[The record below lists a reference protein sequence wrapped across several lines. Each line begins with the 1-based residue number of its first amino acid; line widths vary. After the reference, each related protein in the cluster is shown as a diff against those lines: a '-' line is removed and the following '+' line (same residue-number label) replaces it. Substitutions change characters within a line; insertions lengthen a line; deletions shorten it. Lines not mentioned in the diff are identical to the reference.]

1 MIQSNLLDIPEK
13 PKVRTH
19 LVRDTEAGQR
29 LDNFLLRELKGVPKS
44 HVYRIV
50 RDGQVRVN
58 GGRSRPSTRISI
70 GDKVRIPPLRVSHS
84 ANSAGEI
91 RDHRFK
97 PDFLFEDQDLLIID
111 KPSGIAV
118 HGGTGQRVSV
128 IEQLRLNTSGFLELV
143 HRLDKET
150 SGILILAKNMEALRQ
165 MHIRLRRV
173 GSKSEVKKTYQAL
186 LAGRWQG
193 GQRTLCQRLE
203 TVRGYGGEKR
213 SRAAPN
219 GREARSV
226 FTPLELLKNYSLV
239 HVELMTGRLHQ
250 IRAHAHAVGMPVAGD
265 KIYGERDQN
274 RHLRKLGLR
283 RQFLHASRISFSHP
297 RTGKEVDVQSPVP
310 DDLMSVLVN
319 LRSQPENEAT

>member
-29 LDNFLLRELKGVPKS
+29 LDNFLIRELKGVPKS

-58 GGRSRPSTRISI
+58 GGRSRPSTRIST

-128 IEQLRLNTSGFLELV
+128 IEQLRLTTSGFLELV

-150 SGILILAKNMEALRQ
+150 SGILMLAKNMEALRQ
-165 MHIRLRRV
+165 MHTRLRQV
-173 GSKSEVKKTYQAL
+173 DSQSGIKKSYQAL

-193 GQRTLCQRLE
+193 EQRTLSQRLE
-203 TVRGYGGEKR
+203 TVRGRSGEKR
-213 SRAAPN
+213 SRVAAN

-226 FTPLELLKNYSLV
+226 FTPLELLKDYSLM

-250 IRAHAHAVGMPVAGD
+250 IRAHAHAAGLPVAGD
-265 KIYGERDQN
+265 KIYGARDQN
-274 RHLRKLGLR
+274 RHLRKFGLR
-283 RQFLHASRISFSHP
+283 RQFLHASRIRFCHP
-297 RTGKEVDVQSPVP
+297 RTGKTVDVQSPVP
-310 DDLMSVLVN
+310 DDLMSVLAN
-319 LRSQPENEAT
+319 LRLRPENESI